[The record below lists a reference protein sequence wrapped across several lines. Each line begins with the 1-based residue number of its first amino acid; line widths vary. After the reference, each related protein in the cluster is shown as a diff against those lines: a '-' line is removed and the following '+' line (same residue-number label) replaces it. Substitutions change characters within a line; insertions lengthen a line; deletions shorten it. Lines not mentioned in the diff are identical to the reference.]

1 MSAKESRGPKRRDPR
16 KPLRPLAA
24 SLSAGRPSRIVG
36 SSETAVR
43 FARSPVAQLV
53 ERLTVNQ
60 EVAGSSPAR
69 GANYFSHFPPFHHA
83 CPPLVPL
90 SGSSDSPAHGS
101 FALGFRSSALTHRLP
116 WLGIQRA

>member
-69 GANYFSHFPPFHHA
+69 GANYFKHFRPLHHTRA
-83 CPPLVPL
+83 TMVPL
-90 SGSSDSPAHGS
+90 SGSNDSP
-101 FALGFRSSALTHRLP
+101 LP
-116 WLGIQRA
+116 